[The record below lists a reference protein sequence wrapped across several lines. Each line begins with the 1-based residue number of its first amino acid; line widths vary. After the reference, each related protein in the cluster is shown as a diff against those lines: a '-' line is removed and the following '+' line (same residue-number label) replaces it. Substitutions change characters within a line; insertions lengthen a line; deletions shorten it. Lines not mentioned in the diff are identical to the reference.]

1 MRDRKNTTVEI
12 AILGVL
18 GAFAL
23 LCLAAPQLL
32 RDREPR
38 QLLSVSVLLRDT
50 DSSGWTVA
58 RQGMEQAAD
67 ELGAELRFLTLASYS
82 DSGEQN
88 ELLLREIDGGAE
100 GLVVV
105 PADAGALR
113 DALLQRDGACPVVA
127 LESAVEGCAG
137 VVAPDNA
144 LLGRRLAQALL
155 EDWDGGGVLLLEPA
169 PGCAGVVQRLEAAQA
184 ALEEAG
190 VPARRAPELPRG
202 GLDGKWVLAFDPSS
216 TQQAAEWK
224 AAEQRAF
231 ALYGVGSST
240 AITAHLE
247 QGTIAAIAAWSD
259 YAAGFLAV
267 RRAVNAVRGREGTLA
282 PLPFF
287 ILREEDIYAPENQKL
302 LFPIMS
308 SSSR

>member
-67 ELGAELRFLTLASYS
+67 ELGAELRFLTLASYR

-259 YAAGFLAV
+259 YAAGYLAV
-267 RRAVNAVRGREGTLA
+267 RQVVESTRGAEEELA
-282 PLPFF
+282 PLAFS
-287 ILREEDIYAPENQKL
+287 ILRKEDIYAPENQKL

-308 SSSR
+308 SSGR

>member
-105 PADAGALR
+105 PADAAALR

-144 LLGRRLAQALL
+144 LLGRCLAQALL
-155 EDWDGGGVLLLEPA
+155 EDWDGGRVLLLEPA

-190 VPARRAPELPRG
+190 VPARRAPELPRD

-259 YAAGFLAV
+259 YAAGYLAV
-267 RRAVNAVRGREGTLA
+267 RQVVESTRGAEEELA
-282 PLPFF
+282 PLAFS
-287 ILREEDIYAPENQKL
+287 ILRKEDIYAPENQKL

-308 SSSR
+308 SSGR

>member
-105 PADAGALR
+105 PADAAALR

-144 LLGRRLAQALL
+144 LLGRCLAQALL
-155 EDWDGGGVLLLEPA
+155 EDWDGGRVLLLEPA

-190 VPARRAPELPRG
+190 VPARRAPALPG
-202 GLDGKWVLAFDPSS
+202 EGLDGGWVLAFDPSS

-259 YAAGFLAV
+259 YAAGYLAV
-267 RRAVNAVRGREGTLA
+267 RQAVESTRGAEEELA
-282 PLPFF
+282 PLAFS
-287 ILREEDIYAPENQKL
+287 ILRKEDIYAPENQKL

-308 SSSR
+308 SSGR

>member
-105 PADAGALR
+105 PADAAALR

-155 EDWDGGGVLLLEPA
+155 EDWDGGRVLLLEPA

-190 VPARRAPELPRG
+190 VPARRAPELPRD

-259 YAAGFLAV
+259 YAAGYLAV
-267 RRAVNAVRGREGTLA
+267 RQVVESTRGAEEELA
-282 PLPFF
+282 PLAFS
-287 ILREEDIYAPENQKL
+287 ILRKEDIYAPENQKL

-308 SSSR
+308 SSGR

>member
-1 MRDRKNTTVEI
+1 M
-12 AILGVL
+12 
-18 GAFAL
+18 
-23 LCLAAPQLL
+23 
-32 RDREPR
+32 
-38 QLLSVSVLLRDT
+38 
-50 DSSGWTVA
+50 
-58 RQGMEQAAD
+58 
-67 ELGAELRFLTLASYS
+67 
-82 DSGEQN
+82 
-88 ELLLREIDGGAE
+88 
-100 GLVVV
+100 VV

-259 YAAGFLAV
+259 YAAGYLAV
-267 RRAVNAVRGREGTLA
+267 RQVVESTRGAEEELA
-282 PLPFF
+282 PLAFS
-287 ILREEDIYAPENQKL
+287 ILRKEDIYAPENQKL

-308 SSSR
+308 SSGR

>member
-105 PADAGALR
+105 PADAAALR

-190 VPARRAPELPRG
+190 VPARRAPELPRD

-259 YAAGFLAV
+259 YAAGYLAV
-267 RRAVNAVRGREGTLA
+267 RQVVESTRGAEEELA
-282 PLPFF
+282 PLAFS
-287 ILREEDIYAPENQKL
+287 ILRKEDIYAPENQKL

-308 SSSR
+308 SSGR